1 MLLDGRLWADLW
13 IINSSGS
20 LRAHCQVWEFLA
32 SESPLK
38 MMKNAFYFNVQ
49 ALFVLKIFKFLSW
62 LFSHAGNSLC
72 RKKRLISKLMAS
84 QSGKHTI
91 TIHIT
96 PDISKSKGNQAMKSD
111 KHFSWKIIHKRSYS
125 QLFLKHQNW
134 AYLCIIVWIFIQF
147 VLLYLQVDE
156 YQNILK
162 PKCWPLAFTFY
173 KSFFFLEKHDFLRG
187 YLLLSPPPPLFVFD
201 RFRDLLPPKVRLF
214 WLELTLSPSISML
227 VKFREK
233 KLVMNISIF
242 GWAQRVF

>member
-96 PDISKSKGNQAMKSD
+96 PDISKSKGNQAMKFD

-125 QLFLKHQNW
+125 QPFLKHQNW

-173 KSFFFLEKHDFLRG
+173 KSFFFFRKTWLFKGVFIIKPPSPLVR
-187 YLLLSPPPPLFVFD
+187 LWSFSRPPPPQGTFVLARTNPIPLNFYAC
-201 RFRDLLPPKVRLF
+201 
-214 WLELTLSPSISML
+214 EI
-227 VKFREK
+227 
-233 KLVMNISIF
+233 
-242 GWAQRVF
+242 

>member
-1 MLLDGRLWADLW
+1 MWGEN
-13 IINSSGS
+13 IIWNLQTGAIFWNSVRKIDFSYRITLKLCKLGELTKILQLKFQYNRVIRWKVTGWS
-20 LRAHCQVWEFLA
+20 VNYQFLRKPNGALRIFQVWEFLA

-38 MMKNAFYFNVQ
+38 MMKNAFYFNLR

-96 PDISKSKGNQAMKSD
+96 PDISKSKGNQTMKID
-111 KHFSWKIIHKRSYS
+111 KNFSWKIIHKRSYS
-125 QLFLKHQNW
+125 QPFLKHQNW

-162 PKCWPLAFTFY
+162 PQCWPLAFTFY
-173 KSFFFLEKHDFLRG
+173 KSFFLEKHDFLRG
-187 YLLLSPPPPLFVFD
+187 IYY
-201 RFRDLLPPKVRLF
+201 
-214 WLELTLSPSISML
+214 
-227 VKFREK
+227 
-233 KLVMNISIF
+233 
-242 GWAQRVF
+242 